1 MSITRRGLLGV
12 AAGATGIGL
21 VRHHLARAD
30 DRPAPARLPQYDE
43 SLVPTVCQQCPGGC
57 GLLARV
63 IDGEVV
69 GISGNPQHPVNRG
82 AVCAKAFGALQ
93 LLHSPER
100 LHGPMISDGQRGRF
114 KSATWDE
121 ALRLVGD
128 RLADLRAKRLGHTV
142 AILGGQ
148 YRGTRDA
155 LWRQFARAYGTPN
168 YLRARCLAPEKPALA
183 HRLMNGASVPFAY
196 DLGEA
201 QIVVSFGAG
210 ILEAWLNPVHASR
223 AFARL
228 RRSDD
233 RRRGRFI
240 QIDPRRS
247 PTAIKADRWVSL
259 IPGTDGILALGL
271 ANVLVREGLY
281 DSAFVEEH
289 TAGFTDWTGPDGK
302 RHEGFRSMVLKD
314 YGLLA
319 VSAATGVPVNT
330 ILEVARDLGTARPA
344 LVIGERGPS
353 YGPDDLRTRMAIH
366 SLNAL
371 VGSIGIRGG
380 LVPQSELPLL
390 HLPEPA
396 ADEATRASLA
406 QPRIDGAGQGEYLT
420 AADASQALPGR
431 ILGGTPYPIQALF
444 LFATNP
450 LASHP
455 AKEEFAKA
463 LEKVPLVV
471 SFSPF
476 MDESA
481 ARCDVILPDSLFL
494 ERWQD
499 DPVTHLAGV
508 TSYSV
513 SKPAAAPRYAT
524 RNTADVVLQLAA
536 SLGGRVA
543 EALPWKSFDQ
553 ALRAVSRGLFEAR
566 RGYVV
571 SGAADQSLRQTM
583 ERQGYWI
590 PEFDKFEA
598 FFAALTKRGAWWD
611 PTSLSPGRRAT
622 FGTPSGKFE
631 FHPRALQQLLDGA
644 VQREGKE
651 SAVVKLLR
659 GAGGDGHPALPA
671 VAFPVAAEAGAF
683 PLRLITY
690 RLATRPL
697 GGARNQPW
705 LLEQPAAHVRA
716 GWESWVEI
724 HPKTAGALGVKD
736 GDRVLVES
744 AKGALRLE
752 ARLYPGMR
760 EDVIGIP
767 LSAGGQAANPND
779 LIASEPDP
787 FGGFGLFGTTR
798 VRIRRA

>member
-1 MSITRRGLLGV
+1 MTFTRRGLLGV
-12 AAGATGIGL
+12 AAAATGVGL
-21 VRHHLARAD
+21 VRQHLAHAD
-30 DRPAPARLPQYDE
+30 EKPAPGRLPQYDE
-43 SLVPTVCQQCPGGC
+43 ALVSTVCQQCPGGC

-63 IDGEVV
+63 VDGEVV
-69 GISGNPQHPVNRG
+69 GIAGNPRHPVNRG
-82 AVCAKAFGALQ
+82 GICAKALGALQ
-93 LLHSPER
+93 LLHSPDR
-100 LHGPMISDGQRGRF
+100 LHGPMIRDGQRGRF
-114 KSATWDE
+114 KPATWDE
-121 ALRLVGD
+121 ALKIVSD
-128 RLADLRAKRLGHTV
+128 RLAELRGKRLGHTV

-168 YLRARCLAPEKPALA
+168 YLRARCLAPEQPALA
-183 HRLMNGASVPFAY
+183 HRLMHGATAPFAY
-196 DLGEA
+196 DLAEA
-201 QIVVSFGAG
+201 QIIVSFGAG
-210 ILEAWLNPVHASR
+210 ILESWLNPVYASR

-233 RRRGRFI
+233 RRRGKLI

-259 IPGTDGILALGL
+259 QPGTDGILALGL

-289 TAGFTDWTGPDGK
+289 TAGFADWTGPDGK

-319 VSAATGVPVNT
+319 VSAATGVPVDT
-330 ILEVARDLGTARPA
+330 ILEVARELGTTRPA

-366 SLNAL
+366 ALNAL
-371 VGSIGIRGG
+371 VGSIGARGG
-380 LVPQSELPLL
+380 LIPQAELPLSP
-390 HLPEPA
+390 LPQPPP
-396 ADEATRASLA
+396 DEAARESLA
-406 QPRIDGAGQGEYLT
+406 RPRIDGAGQGEYF
-420 AADASQALPGR
+420 AAPDASQALPGR
-431 ILGGTPYPIQALF
+431 ILGGTPYPINALF

-463 LEKVPLVV
+463 LQKVPLAV

-481 ARCDVILPDSLFL
+481 AQCDVVLPDSLFL

-508 TSYSV
+508 ACYTV
-513 SKPAAAPRYAT
+513 GKPAAKPRYST
-524 RNTADVVLQLAA
+524 RNSADVVLQLAA
-536 SLGGRVA
+536 ALGGPVA
-543 EALPWKSFDQ
+543 SALPWKAFDEV
-553 ALRAVSRGLFEAR
+553 LRTRARGLFEAR

-571 SGAADQSLRQTM
+571 AGAADESLRQTM

-590 PEFDKFEA
+590 PEFDKFEG
-598 FFAALTKRGAWWD
+598 FFDALTKRGPFWD
-611 PTSLSPGRRAT
+611 ATSLTPGRHAT

-631 FHPRALQQLLDGA
+631 FHATALRDLVEA
-644 VQREGKE
+644 ASRREGTQ
-651 SAVVKLLR
+651 SAAARFLTGTDR
-659 GAGGDGHPALPA
+659 SALPK
-671 VAFPVAAEAGAF
+671 VAFPAAAAAAGTY

-690 RLATRPL
+690 RLVTRPM

-705 LLEQPAAHVRA
+705 LLEQPATHVRA
-716 GWESWVEI
+716 SWESWVEI
-724 HPKTAGALGVKD
+724 NPRTAAALGVKD
-736 GDRVLVES
+736 GDRVLLES
-744 AKGALRLE
+744 AKGSLRLT
-752 ARLYPGMR
+752 ARLYRGTR
-760 EDVIGIP
+760 EDVVHVP
-767 LSAGGQAANPND
+767 LWGGGQGANPND

-787 FGGFGLFGTTR
+787 FGGFGLFSATR